1 MFSEFKK
8 FINRGNVIELAVA
21 FVIATAFG
29 AVVKS
34 LVDNI
39 IMPPIG
45 ALLGGFDFTNL
56 YINLSKTTYPSYA
69 EATAAGAP
77 VIGYGIFI
85 NTVIT
90 FLIVTFVVF
99 LLVRAYNKGVKQP
112 APEVDTKDCP
122 YCMTSIA
129 LKATRCPACTSE
141 LAVATG

>member
-1 MFSEFKK
+1 MFNEFKK

-21 FVIATAFG
+21 FVIGTAFA

-45 ALLGGFDFTNL
+45 ALLGGLDFTSL
-56 YINLSKTTYPSYA
+56 YINLSSTTYPTYA
-69 EATAAGAP
+69 AAREAGAP
-77 VIGYGIFI
+77 VIGYGTFI
-85 NTVIT
+85 NAVIT
-90 FLIVTFVVF
+90 FLIVSFVVF

-122 YCMTSIA
+122 YCMTAIA
-129 LKATRCPACTSE
+129 IKATRCPACTSE
-141 LAVATG
+141 LAAAMA